1 MSLLN
6 QQKKLNSIH
15 YRIFGISW
23 AGWGFDFY
31 DLILFTF
38 LIIPIGHELH
48 LSTIM
53 LSYALS
59 ASILAAAIG
68 GVIFG
73 VLADKYGRKPVLQ
86 WTIVIYSIGT
96 FLCAF
101 SANLETLILFR
112 IITGLGVGGEWAT
125 GQTYVNETFPANLRG
140 KFGSLL
146 QTGNPVGFILAALVG
161 GFLAPVIGWREAFFV
176 SVIPAILVIFIRRKI
191 PESDVWI
198 MNNVNSGK
206 NRVKKTLLNKKNQFF
221 ELFTKRYRKLFFKAL
236 ILAILGSS
244 AYWFTY
250 SWLPT
255 YLLQQNI
262 SISKSALWIIV
273 NQVGGIIGLLIFG
286 FIADRFGRRPAFS
299 IFATIM
305 ALGLVMITIFWTNI
319 QAYPPLIFIFMLI
332 IGIGTGIYGGYGPI
346 VSELFPT
353 EIRSTALGA
362 GFNLAR
368 GTQFLTPIILA
379 GIAIYYGLGSGIFL
393 GSIFALSVA
402 IFIWTFPETKGIELE
417 SLE

>member
-1 MSLLN
+1 LN
-6 QQKKLNSIH
+6 QHKKLNSTH

-23 AGWGFDFY
+23 AGWVFDFY

-38 LIIPIGHELH
+38 LIIPIGQELH
-48 LSTIM
+48 LSTVM

-59 ASILAAAIG
+59 ASILAAAAG

-101 SANLETLILFR
+101 SANIETLILFR
-112 IITGLGVGGEWAT
+112 IITGFGVGGEWAT
-125 GQTYVNETFPANLRG
+125 GQTYVNETFPADLRG

-176 SVIPAILVIFIRRKI
+176 SVIPAILVIFIRTKI

-198 MNNVNSGK
+198 LNNVNSGK
-206 NRVKKTLLNKKNQFF
+206 NRVKKSLLNKKNQFF

-299 IFATIM
+299 SFATTM
-305 ALGLVMITIFWTNI
+305 AVGLIMITIFWTNI
-319 QAYPPLIFIFMLI
+319 QAYPPLIFIFMFI

-346 VSELFPT
+346 VSEMFPT

-379 GIAIYYGLGSGIFL
+379 VIATYYGLGSGIFL
-393 GSIFALSVA
+393 GSLFALSVA

>member
-6 QQKKLNSIH
+6 QHKKLNSIH
-15 YRIFGISW
+15 YKIFGISW
-23 AGWGFDFY
+23 AGWVFDFY

-38 LIIPIGHELH
+38 LIIPIGHELK

-198 MNNVNSGK
+198 MNSVNSGK

-286 FIADRFGRRPAFS
+286 FIADRLGRRPAFS
-299 IFATIM
+299 IFATTM
-305 ALGLVMITIFWTNI
+305 AFGLIMITIFWTNI
-319 QAYPPLIFIFMLI
+319 QAYPPLIFIFMFI

>member
-6 QQKKLNSIH
+6 QHKKLNSTH

-23 AGWGFDFY
+23 AGWVFDFY

-38 LIIPIGHELH
+38 LIIPIGQELH
-48 LSTIM
+48 LSTVM

-59 ASILAAAIG
+59 ASILAAAAG

-96 FLCAF
+96 LLCAF
-101 SANLETLILFR
+101 SANIETLILFR
-112 IITGLGVGGEWAT
+112 IITGFGVGGEWAT
-125 GQTYVNETFPANLRG
+125 GQTYVNETFPADLRG

-176 SVIPAILVIFIRRKI
+176 SVIPAILVIFIRTKI

-198 MNNVNSGK
+198 LNNVNSGK
-206 NRVKKTLLNKKNQFF
+206 NRVKKSLLNKKNQFF

-299 IFATIM
+299 SFATTM
-305 ALGLVMITIFWTNI
+305 AVGLIMITIFWTNI
-319 QAYPPLIFIFMLI
+319 QAYHSLIFIFMFI

-346 VSELFPT
+346 VSEMFPT

-379 GIAIYYGLGSGIFL
+379 VIATYYGLGSGIFL
-393 GSIFALSVA
+393 GSLFALSVA